1 METETAENEP
11 GQTSA
16 AAKIAR
22 RTEFFWLCDRCA
34 SEMTLEYD
42 SKGSVLVKPAVH
54 DLRAAS

>member
-1 METETAENEP
+1 METDLPPTEAGESVP
-11 GQTSA
+11 

-34 SEMTLEYD
+34 SEMTLEHD
-42 SKGSVLVKPAVH
+42 SKGSVLVKPAAQ

>member
-1 METETAENEP
+1 METEISQNEAGENIS
-11 GQTSA
+11 T
-16 AAKIAR
+16 AKIVR

-42 SKGSVLVKPAVH
+42 SKGSVLVKPAAR

>member
-1 METETAENEP
+1 METEMPENEP
-11 GQTSA
+11 GETVPTD
-16 AAKIAR
+16 KIVR

-42 SKGSVLVKPAVH
+42 RKGSVLVKPAVH

>member
-1 METETAENEP
+1 METEMPQNHSHESVPA
-11 GQTSA
+11 S
-16 AAKIAR
+16 KFAR

-42 SKGSVLVKPAVH
+42 SKGSVLVKPAAH